1 MTRLEDLALAS
12 LCRRFTLKCG
22 YRKIV
27 NSRPNASIRVQMPS
41 LNQHQEYVRQRVQSA
56 SPVELIRILYEA
68 AVQSVD
74 EAVRALQSGDIL
86 KRGRAV
92 TKTIEILSE
101 LRIALRYDVQPEYC
115 RTLAGLYSYMQTQLI
130 RAHSEQSESLLLEV
144 SRLLKTLLDGWTGAM
159 ENLSDAEQEAGQADI
174 SVAASASA
182 SASGSSGQNPYSA
195 EPEGP
200 AHLVRSWQL

>member
-1 MTRLEDLALAS
+1 MVFLRQL
-12 LCRRFTLKCG
+12 FTPKCG
-22 YRKIV
+22 YRKSIKNGPRV
-27 NSRPNASIRVQMPS
+27 SIRVQMP
-41 LNQHQEYVRQRVQSA
+41 LPNPHQEYLTQRVQSA

-68 AVQSVD
+68 GVQSVD

-144 SRLLKTLLDGWTGAM
+144 SRLLQTLLDGWTGAI
-159 ENLSDAEQEAGQADI
+159 ENLNSTPRQESGPVADARGSAAAAGATA
-174 SVAASASA
+174 SVSR
-182 SASGSSGQNPYSA
+182 GQNPYSA
-195 EPEGP
+195 EPEVP
-200 AHLVRSWQL
+200 VALVRSWQL

>member
-1 MTRLEDLALAS
+1 MPLA
-12 LCRRFTLKCG
+12 
-22 YRKIV
+22 
-27 NSRPNASIRVQMPS
+27 NP
-41 LNQHQEYVRQRVQSA
+41 HQEYLTQRVQSA

-92 TKTIEILSE
+92 TKTVEILSE

-115 RTLAGLYSYMQTQLI
+115 RTLGGLYGYMQSQLI

-144 SRLLKTLLDGWTGAM
+144 SRLLQTLLDGWTGAI
-159 ENLSDAEQEAGQADI
+159 ENLNSAPRQDSGPLADARGSATAV
-174 SVAASASA
+174 SVAAAGA
-182 SASGSSGQNPYSA
+182 GAPNPYSA

-200 AHLVRSWQL
+200 LPLVRSWQL

>member
-1 MTRLEDLALAS
+1 
-12 LCRRFTLKCG
+12 
-22 YRKIV
+22 
-27 NSRPNASIRVQMPS
+27 MP
-41 LNQHQEYVRQRVQSA
+41 LPNQHQEYIKQRVQSA

-86 KRGRAV
+86 KRGQAV

-115 RTLAGLYSYMQTQLI
+115 RTLAGLYSYMQGQLI

-144 SRLLKTLLDGWTGAM
+144 SRLLQTLLEGWTGAV
-159 ENLSDAEQEAGQADI
+159 ENLSSTQPQSPEAEI
-174 SVAASASA
+174 SIAASAS
-182 SASGSSGQNPYSA
+182 GGQNPYSA
-195 EPEGP
+195 EPAGP
-200 AHLVRSWQL
+200 GSLGRSWQL

>member
-1 MTRLEDLALAS
+1 MPLA
-12 LCRRFTLKCG
+12 
-22 YRKIV
+22 
-27 NSRPNASIRVQMPS
+27 NP
-41 LNQHQEYVRQRVQSA
+41 HQEYLTHRVQSA

-115 RTLAGLYSYMQTQLI
+115 RTLAGLYSYMQSQLI

-144 SRLLKTLLDGWTGAM
+144 SRLLQTLLDGWTGAI
-159 ENLSDAEQEAGQADI
+159 ENLSSAPRQDPAPAV
-174 SVAASASA
+174 SVAAAA
-182 SASGSSGQNPYSA
+182 AGAPNPYSA

-200 AHLVRSWQL
+200 LPLVRSWQL

>member
-1 MTRLEDLALAS
+1 VPVF
-12 LCRRFTLKCG
+12 LCLRFTLKWG
-22 YRKIV
+22 YGKTV
-27 NSRPNASIRVQMPS
+27 KTCAGVSIRIQMP
-41 LNQHQEYVRQRVQSA
+41 LPNQHQEYLNLRVQTA

-68 AVQSVD
+68 AVQSMD

-115 RTLAGLYSYMQTQLI
+115 STLAGLYTYMQNQLI

-144 SRLLKTLLDGWTGAM
+144 SRLLQTLLEGWNGAVD
-159 ENLSDAEQEAGQADI
+159 NLNSAHSPSSEP
-174 SVAASASA
+174 VASAPALAPSE
-182 SASGSSGQNPYSA
+182 QNPYLA
-195 EPEGP
+195 ESKGT
-200 AHLVRSWQL
+200 ASLVRSWQL

>member
-1 MTRLEDLALAS
+1 MAL
-12 LCRRFTLKCG
+12 
-22 YRKIV
+22 
-27 NSRPNASIRVQMPS
+27 PNP
-41 LNQHQEYVRQRVQSA
+41 HQEYLTQRVQSA

-86 KRGRAV
+86 KRGRAI

-115 RTLAGLYSYMQTQLI
+115 STLGGLYSYMQSQLI

-144 SRLLKTLLDGWTGAM
+144 SRLLQTLLDGWTGAI
-159 ENLSDAEQEAGQADI
+159 ENLNSAPQDPSPAL
-174 SVAASASA
+174 SVAAAA
-182 SASGSSGQNPYSA
+182 VGARNPYSA

-200 AHLVRSWQL
+200 VPLVRSWQI

>member
-1 MTRLEDLALAS
+1 MPL
-12 LCRRFTLKCG
+12 
-22 YRKIV
+22 
-27 NSRPNASIRVQMPS
+27 PNP
-41 LNQHQEYVRQRVQSA
+41 HQEYLKQRVQSA

-115 RTLAGLYSYMQTQLI
+115 RTLAGLYSYMQSQLI

-144 SRLLKTLLDGWTGAM
+144 SRLLQTLLEGWTGAM
-159 ENLSDAEQEAGQADI
+159 ENLSAAEQQTPEAAV
-174 SVAASASA
+174 SVAASAS
-182 SASGSSGQNPYSA
+182 SGGQNPYST
-195 EPEGP
+195 EPAGP
-200 AHLVRSWQL
+200 GSLGRSWQL

>member
-1 MTRLEDLALAS
+1 
-12 LCRRFTLKCG
+12 
-22 YRKIV
+22 
-27 NSRPNASIRVQMPS
+27 VQT
-41 LNQHQEYVRQRVQSA
+41 A

-68 AVQSVD
+68 AVQSMD

-86 KRGRAV
+86 QRGRAV

-115 RTLAGLYSYMQTQLI
+115 STLAGLYSYMQSQLI

-144 SRLLKTLLDGWTGAM
+144 SRLLQTLLQGWTGAM
-159 ENLSDAEQEAGQADI
+159 ENLADAQQEPSPAAQITAC
-174 SVAASASA
+174 ASAA
-182 SASGSSGQNPYSA
+182 GAQNPYSA

-200 AHLVRSWQL
+200 GTLVRSWQL

>member
-1 MTRLEDLALAS
+1 MPLA
-12 LCRRFTLKCG
+12 
-22 YRKIV
+22 
-27 NSRPNASIRVQMPS
+27 NP
-41 LNQHQEYVRQRVQSA
+41 HQEYLTQRVQSA

-68 AVQSVD
+68 AVQAVD

-115 RTLAGLYSYMQTQLI
+115 RTLAGLYSYMQSQLI

-144 SRLLKTLLDGWTGAM
+144 SRLLQTLLDGWTGAI
-159 ENLSDAEQEAGQADI
+159 ENLSSAPQQNPVAAV
-174 SVAASASA
+174 SVAAAA
-182 SASGSSGQNPYSA
+182 AGAPNPYSA

-200 AHLVRSWQL
+200 LPLVRSWQL

>member
-1 MTRLEDLALAS
+1 
-12 LCRRFTLKCG
+12 
-22 YRKIV
+22 
-27 NSRPNASIRVQMPS
+27 MP
-41 LNQHQEYVRQRVQSA
+41 LPNQHQEYVRQRVQSA

-74 EAVRALQSGDIL
+74 EAIRALQSGDIL
-86 KRGRAV
+86 KRGRSV

-159 ENLSDAEQEAGQADI
+159 ENLSAEQEAHEADI

-182 SASGSSGQNPYSA
+182 SASASSGQNPYSA
-195 EPEGP
+195 QPEGP
-200 AHLVRSWQL
+200 GHLVRSWQL